1 MTTWLPRGLVFAIGM
16 VVLRLVQ
23 GTLINASPTNAGTIS
38 FALCAVLFAAALLWG
53 VIDGIADARSNPDPD
68 RRRDL
73 AMRWLMAGL
82 VAGVLSGLAAAII
95 AMFYNA
101 IYAEGIGV
109 EVTVFAAFT
118 ALLVFLPAVFGTGIG
133 RWLVDRRRPVAP
145 RQRMPG
151 RLGEQQDDVF
161 SVVNPEEDPGEE
173 YAVSRRELDWRQD
186 AREAVRVQHDE
197 ADRRLHD
204 RE

>member
-1 MTTWLPRGLVFAIGM
+1 
-16 VVLRLVQ
+16 
-23 GTLINASPTNAGTIS
+23 
-38 FALCAVLFAAALLWG
+38 
-53 VIDGIADARSNPDPD
+53 
-68 RRRDL
+68 
-73 AMRWLMAGL
+73 MAGL

-118 ALLVFLPAVFGTGIG
+118 ALLVFLPAIFGTGIG